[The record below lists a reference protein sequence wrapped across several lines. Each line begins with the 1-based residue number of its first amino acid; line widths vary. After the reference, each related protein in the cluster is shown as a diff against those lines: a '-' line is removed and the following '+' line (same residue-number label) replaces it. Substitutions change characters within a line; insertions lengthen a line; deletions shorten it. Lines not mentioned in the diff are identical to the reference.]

1 MPRRRSVQSSSRTP
15 RYEVTEFDCPTRF
28 LVRSESRPDEVH
40 LVDLDAEDERVCECS
55 CEDWE
60 FRNKDWLSSEGKVV
74 RFKAYE
80 CKHIKQVWAWKRY
93 RDVLRD
99 SPPI

>member
-1 MPRRRSVQSSSRTP
+1 MPKRPSRPSSSSTT
-15 RYEVTEFDCPTRF
+15 RYEVIPYDCPTRF

-40 LVDLDAEDERVCECS
+40 LVDLDAEDEKVCECS

-60 FRNKDWLSSEGKVV
+60 FRNKDWLSAEGKVV

-80 CKHIKQVWAWKRY
+80 CKHIKQVESELTNA
-93 RDVLRD
+93 
-99 SPPI
+99 